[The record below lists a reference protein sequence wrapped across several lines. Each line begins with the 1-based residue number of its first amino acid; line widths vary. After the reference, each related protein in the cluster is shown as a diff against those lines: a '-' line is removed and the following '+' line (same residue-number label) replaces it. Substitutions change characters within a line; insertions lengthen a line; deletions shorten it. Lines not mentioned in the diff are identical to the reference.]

1 MMNTIYIYYVIRLEQ
16 KNECVYSQ
24 LSSNLQSNPNLS
36 LACLLLSNPE
46 RKAGNM
52 SSWWGPTWISVR
64 CGGKS
69 EWTSSPVGLAQTR
82 AQMKPPASTWPT
94 PPCQVK
100 TAQSEAQRGRQEAS
114 MPSKANSVSL
124 LPSFDWFFCW
134 IVQNPPPVISSY
146 PIFLPAGKGPLAS
159 TAPSEADDQLLFQG
173 PASLCFAS
181 FHLGGSRDEPDSSF
195 VAMQL

>member
-1 MMNTIYIYYVIRLEQ
+1 
-16 KNECVYSQ
+16 
-24 LSSNLQSNPNLS
+24 
-36 LACLLLSNPE
+36 
-46 RKAGNM
+46 M
-52 SSWWGPTWISVR
+52 SSWWGPTWISVG

-82 AQMKPPASTWPT
+82 AQTKPPASASPT

-114 MPSKANSVSL
+114 MPSQANSVSL
-124 LPSFDWFFCW
+124 LPSFDCFFVFFLW
-134 IVQNPPPVISSY
+134 NRAEPPPVISSY
-146 PIFLPAGKGPLAS
+146 PSFLPAGKGPLAS